1 MAKETYIKITMT
13 DEEENIQFQCG
24 GVYVELKYLACEIFN
39 QLRKMSVEKGF
50 SDEDVKADMIEELK
64 QSLDTFE

>member
-24 GVYVELKYLACEIFN
+24 GGYVELKYLACEIFN
-39 QLRKMSVEKGF
+39 QLLKMSVEKGF

>member
-24 GVYVELKYLACEIFN
+24 GGYAELKYLACEIFN
-39 QLRKMSVEKGF
+39 QLRKMAVEKGF
-50 SDEDVKADMIEELK
+50 SDEHVKADMIEELK